1 MSIKEKLAEFLYEKR
16 GGTRFEISPNKEEW
30 LIEASEILT
39 HLKAEIEGAGLTDE
53 ETSKIWWSQTDIA
66 REDIKFWVNK
76 ADSYPK
82 IKVIAQAQLQAIKAK
97 LEEE

>member
-1 MSIKEKLAEFLYEKR
+1 MRKKLAKFLYEKR

-39 HLKAEIEGAGLTDE
+39 YLKAEIEECLLTE
-53 ETSKIWWSQTDIA
+53 EEMLKIWWSQTDIA

-76 ADSYPK
+76 TDSYPK